1 MFVFSNISGNAQNGA
16 TGGIITVPTG
26 AQIVLNGV
34 ATPGTG
40 SVAVSSV
47 TIPASTLASN
57 WQNNGPNTT
66 IFPSASTPIQC
77 GDGSTPPP
85 TAQNPSPLAATP
97 CNVSAMDRN
106 FRNPYVTNWTLGIQ
120 HAFTTDLSLDVAY
133 IGNHGSRL
141 PGMRD
146 LNQPNLTT
154 GVLPYAGTFPYIG
167 IIDFLSNLYRSN
179 YNGLQ
184 TTLTERTTHGLS
196 FTAGY
201 TYSHGLDQDSY
212 NISPFLPQDSAHPER
227 EYASSDF
234 DIRHRLTFSL
244 TYALPGRQSFAQVLE
259 GWSVNSIVTWQ
270 TGEPWIANDMSNNIS
285 GTNEMSDRWDFF
297 GNPNDFKSGNSSI
310 PYCIGTST
318 TDGACTQ
325 TTPSTLASGATFSLP
340 SAQSAAFF
348 SSCLTAASKV
358 DGGPGGPTT
367 TQVTTLGCYAQG
379 NSVMIPPAPGT
390 FGTMGRNIFRDPGL
404 FNMDLS
410 VTKQWKFQERLTAQF
425 RAEFFN
431 ILNHPNFANPY
442 GASSGFGLGA
452 YADPSQ
458 TAIFGCGCA
467 TPDQAAG
474 NPVLGSGGNR
484 AIQLGLKLLF

>member
-1 MFVFSNISGNAQNGA
+1 
-16 TGGIITVPTG
+16 
-26 AQIVLNGV
+26 
-34 ATPGTG
+34 
-40 SVAVSSV
+40 
-47 TIPASTLASN
+47 
-57 WQNNGPNTT
+57 
-66 IFPSASTPIQC
+66 
-77 GDGSTPPP
+77 
-85 TAQNPSPLAATP
+85 
-97 CNVSAMDRN
+97 MDRN

-120 HAFTTDLSLDVAY
+120 HAFTADLSLDVAY
-133 IGNHGSRL
+133 VGNHGSRL

-146 LNQPNLTT
+146 LNQPPPTPGAN
-154 GVLPYAGTFPYIG
+154 GALPYANAFPYIG

-184 TTLTERTTHGLS
+184 TTLTERTSHGLS
-196 FTAGY
+196 LTAGY

-212 NISPFLPQDSAHPER
+212 NISPFLPQDSTHPER

-234 DIRHRLTFSL
+234 DIKHRFTFSV
-244 TYALPGRQSFAQVLE
+244 TYALPSKQSFGQVLE
-259 GWSVNSIVTWQ
+259 GWSINSIVTWQ
-270 TGEPWIANDMSNNIS
+270 TGEPWIANDMSSNIS

-297 GNPNDFKSGNSSI
+297 GNPNDFKSSNSSI
-310 PYCIGTST
+310 PFCTGTSSA
-318 TDGACTQ
+318 DGVCTQ
-325 TTPSTLASGATFSLP
+325 TTPSTLASGTTVALP
-340 SAQSAAFF
+340 AGQGHALFA
-348 SSCLTAASKV
+348 SCLAAATKV
-358 DGGPGGPTT
+358 DGGIPGGPTYL
-367 TQVTTLGCYAQG
+367 QVTSPLGCYAQG

-431 ILNHPNFANPY
+431 ILNHSNFANPY